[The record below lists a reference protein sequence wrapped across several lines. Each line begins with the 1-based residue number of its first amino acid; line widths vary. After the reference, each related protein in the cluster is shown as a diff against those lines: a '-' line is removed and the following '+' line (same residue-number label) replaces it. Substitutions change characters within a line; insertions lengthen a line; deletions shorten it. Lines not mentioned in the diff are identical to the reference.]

1 MKTYQPVTLRLAL
14 EILKPQLADL
24 WFQQYTC
31 RGFYGAWLKLL
42 VGESGVQFDWGKA
55 TMKYSLLSSQNVLN
69 HNSWMDE
76 NDPSEK
82 PANLS
87 GCQYHN

>member
-1 MKTYQPVTLRLAL
+1 MFLTIRLQG
-14 EILKPQLADL
+14 ILWSMIEAV
-24 WFQQYTC
+24 
-31 RGFYGAWLKLL
+31 AW
-42 VGESGVQFDWGKA
+42 ESGVQSDWGKA
-55 TMKYSLLSSQNVLN
+55 TMMYSLLSSQNVLN